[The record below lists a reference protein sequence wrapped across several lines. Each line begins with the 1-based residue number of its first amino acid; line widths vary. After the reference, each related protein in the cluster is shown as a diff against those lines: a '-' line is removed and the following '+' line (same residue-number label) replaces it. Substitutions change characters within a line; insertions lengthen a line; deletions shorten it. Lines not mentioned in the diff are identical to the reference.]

1 MDKLNIM
8 KNERAKICVVGSFMT
23 DLVFRVKRLPK
34 TGESMAGD
42 GFGLFLGGK
51 GFNQAL
57 AAHRLGA
64 EVVMVGKVGKDY
76 FGELFLKKMKEEG
89 MRTDFVAVDPEAH
102 TGVACPMVDSA
113 GQNAIIG
120 VAGANLRLEE
130 EQVAMAKEEIERA
143 DALMLQFEI
152 PYRVSFQAAT
162 FARNSGGLVFLD
174 PAPFH
179 KIELPIREP
188 VDYIVPNE
196 IEAAELAGGMA
207 IDDWAALELKSG
219 RRAVIISV
227 GADGALV
234 YDEKGK
240 RRFAPFKVDV
250 VDSTGAGDAFRAGL
264 VVSLAEGR
272 SLDEAVR
279 FANACGAIACTVLGA
294 EPSMPRR
301 EQVEL
306 LLKEQEG
313 GYALD

>member
-1 MDKLNIM
+1 M
-8 KNERAKICVVGSFMT
+8 KNKRAKICVVGSFMT
-23 DLVFRVKRLPK
+23 DMVFRVKRLPRP
-34 TGESMAGD
+34 GESMAGD

-64 EVVMVGKVGKDY
+64 DVVMVGKVGMDY
-76 FGELFLKKMKEEG
+76 YGELFLKKMKEEG
-89 MRTDFVAVDPEAH
+89 MRTDFVAVDPEVP
-102 TGVACPMVDSA
+102 TGVACPMIDSA

-120 VAGANLRLEE
+120 VAGANLRLGE
-130 EQVAMAKEEIERA
+130 EQIAMVKPEIEAA

-152 PYRVSFQAAT
+152 PHRVSFQAAT
-162 FARNSGGLVFLD
+162 IARNAGCLVFLD

-179 KIELPIREP
+179 KIELPIKEP

-207 IDDWAALELKSG
+207 IDDWAKVELKSG

-234 YDEKGK
+234 FDENGK
-240 RRFAPFKVDV
+240 RRFPPFKVKAI
-250 VDSTGAGDAFRAGL
+250 DSTGAGDAFRAGL
-264 VVSLAEGR
+264 AVSIAEGR

-301 EQVEL
+301 EEVER
-306 LLKEQEG
+306 LLKEQEV
-313 GYALD
+313 